1 MVNNP
6 HLSDVQF
13 QVDSGDVL
21 FAHLFVLYARCPAA
35 AQAVSAAAVPSAPSA
50 QESPDCPLPLPA
62 SAPKQ
67 HRALLGLMATASGPA
82 VVFQLRKPE

>member
-21 FAHLFVLYARCPAA
+21 YAHLFVLYARCPAA
-35 AQAVSAAAVPSAPSA
+35 AQAVSAAAIPSAPGE
-50 QESPDCPLPLPA
+50 ESPGCPLPQPA
-62 SAPKQ
+62 SAPNQ
-67 HRALLGLMATASGPA
+67 HRALLALMATASGPA

>member
-21 FAHLFVLYARCPAA
+21 YAHLFVLYARCPAA
-35 AQAVSAAAVPSAPSA
+35 AQAVSAAGFLLLLLRRVQTTPSHCQPVPQTST
-50 QESPDCPLPLPA
+50 E
-62 SAPKQ
+62 
-67 HRALLGLMATASGPA
+67 LLGLMATASGSA
-82 VVFQLRKPE
+82 VGFQLRKPE

>member
-21 FAHLFVLYARCPAA
+21 YAHLFVLYARCPAA
-35 AQAVSAAAVPSAPSA
+35 AQAVSAAAIPPAPA
-50 QESPDCPLPLPA
+50 QESPDCPKPA
-62 SAPKQ
+62 HSTA
-67 HRALLGLMATASGPA
+67 GLNGNASVPT
-82 VVFQLRKPE
+82 VVFQLRKAE